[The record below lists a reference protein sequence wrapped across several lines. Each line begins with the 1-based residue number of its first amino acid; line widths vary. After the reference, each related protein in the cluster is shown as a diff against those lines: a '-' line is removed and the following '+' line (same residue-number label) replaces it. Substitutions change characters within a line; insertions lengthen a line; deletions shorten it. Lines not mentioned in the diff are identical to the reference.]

1 MIGLTPRTTAM
12 LVAVSMLSLAG
23 CQQSEKAAT
32 DVKSAAQAQTNPTL
46 STSDVTFINTA
57 ATADA
62 EEVQFGK
69 LAETKAT
76 TPAIRGFAARMVK
89 DHTAANE
96 KLASLATSKQFTAP
110 TSMDTMHDS
119 AYDSLKNAKGR
130 AFNKAYMDAQVQD
143 HTQVV
148 QAFKDEAQNGTDPD
162 VKAFAQEM
170 VPTLEHHLQL
180 AHRLDPKA

>member
-1 MIGLTPRTTAM
+1 MTVVNTRTAF
-12 LVAVSMLSLAG
+12 LAALSVLSLAG

-57 ATADA
+57 ATAGT
-62 EEVQFGK
+62 EEVKFGE
-69 LAETKAT
+69 LAKTKAT
-76 TPAIRGFAARMVK
+76 TPAIRRFAAQMVK
-89 DHTAANE
+89 DHTTAND
-96 KLASLATSKQFTAP
+96 KLTTLATSKQFTAP
-110 TSMDTMHDS
+110 TSMDTMHDNGFQTLQ
-119 AYDSLKNAKGR
+119 DSHGR
-130 AFNKAYMDAQVQD
+130 AFNKAYMDGQVQD

-180 AHRLDPKA
+180 AQRLDPKG